1 MAEIIKLYQEFSS
14 VKDLLIQFLKENHA
28 ELSVVNDDYV
38 KSLKQN
44 NMLNQKI
51 AILERDA
58 IKYKRLSS
66 SKKILHPY
74 IIHCESNRF

>member
-38 KSLKQN
+38 KSLK
-44 NMLNQKI
+44 
-51 AILERDA
+51 
-58 IKYKRLSS
+58 
-66 SKKILHPY
+66 
-74 IIHCESNRF
+74 

>member
-74 IIHCESNRF
+74 KD